1 MSDVQNLIDTL
12 KKAGLRITPQRRAV
26 CACLAGNESH
36 PTAAMIYDELK
47 QDMPSLSLMTVY
59 NTLNTLADLGAI
71 QVLGQAGDD
80 TVHYDPDTEPH
91 INVVCISCQKI
102 LDVPSDRLS
111 DLRREIDNQS
121 GFRLLGARMMF
132 YGLCPDCQAK
142 KAAPAGHQS

>member
-1 MSDVQNLIDTL
+1 MSTQQELIDTL
-12 KKAGLRITPQRRAV
+12 KQAGLRITPQRRAI
-26 CACLAGNESH
+26 CAYLAGNEMH
-36 PTAAMIYDELK
+36 PTAAMVYEDLK

-71 QVLGQAGDD
+71 QVVGQAGDD

-91 INVVCISCQKI
+91 LNVVCISCQKI
-102 LDVPSDRLS
+102 LDVPSDRLGE
-111 DLRREIDNQS
+111 LRREVDAQS

-142 KAAPAGHQS
+142 QGASAGH